1 MKLYKV
7 NTTTKKEMKDIDIE
21 ISDKVEP
28 ISADIPAEKFM
39 KVLEAIDWKLWEML
53 QIMQEGDKEDK
64 ED

>member
-1 MKLYKV
+1 M
-7 NTTTKKEMKDIDIE
+7 TKKEMKDIDIE

-28 ISADIPAEKFM
+28 TPETKQPDLSVEKFM

-53 QIMQEGDKEDK
+53 QIMEEWNKEDKEDK

>member
-1 MKLYKV
+1 MA
-7 NTTTKKEMKDIDIE
+7 KKEMKDIDIE

-53 QIMQEGDKEDK
+53 QIMQEWDKEDK